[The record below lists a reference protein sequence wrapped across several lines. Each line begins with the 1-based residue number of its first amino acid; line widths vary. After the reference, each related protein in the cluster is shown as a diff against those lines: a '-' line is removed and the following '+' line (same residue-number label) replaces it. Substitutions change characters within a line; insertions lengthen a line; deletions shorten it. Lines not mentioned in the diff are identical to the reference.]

1 VAFNVVFV
9 NNTSGNPD
17 SYSWDFGD
25 LSSSTQPNPT
35 HTYVASGLYVVR
47 LTATKNGVSSTIAKA
62 VPIQAGTVGFTL
74 MTNNAGAVLTTP
86 LTSNQIAA
94 IVG

>member
-1 VAFNVVFV
+1 MAYNVVFV

-25 LSSSTQPNPT
+25 LSTSAQPNPT
-35 HTYVASGLYVVR
+35 HTYAASGIYVVR
-47 LTATKNGVSSTIAKA
+47 LTAIKGGVSYTVSKV
-62 VPIQAGTVGFTL
+62 VPIQAGAVGFTL
-74 MTNNAGAVLTTP
+74 MTNNAGAFLTTP